1 MKPTL
6 PPSSTLRQ
14 RLADLLRSGHLRL
27 PPVDNTKVANTKV
40 ALAQIAP
47 AREERLFLLLSIFI
61 GILSGLLVVSFRMAI
76 EWLQV
81 LLLGSSLHPGQPRLI
96 LIPALVGLVIAVA
109 TRFVFPEVRGSGV
122 NQTKAALYIH
132 NGYISFKTVIGKF
145 VLSALAIGGGHSLG
159 PEDPSL
165 QIGAGV
171 ASLISRKVGMSREK
185 LRIFAPIGAAAG
197 LAAAFNAPISAIL
210 FVIEEVIGQ
219 WSAAV
224 LGSIVLSAVSSVVV
238 ARWFWGAQ
246 PMFRI
251 PAVTLRDPRELF
263 AYAVLGFV
271 GGVAALLFAKAL
283 GNLRPRLR
291 QQPAWAQ
298 MLHPALA
305 GLLVGDIGY
314 FGLPEVMGAG
324 YGAIDQAM
332 HAQFAWKMLL
342 ALAAFKIIAT
352 TLSFSSGTPG
362 GMFAP
367 TLFIGAMLGAAVGTF
382 EKLFFPHLTGSIGS
396 YALVGMGVLF
406 AAFLRAPLTSVFM
419 VLEVS
424 GNYSIILPVILANT
438 IAYLLSR
445 SLQPLPIFEVLTHQ
459 DGLDLPS
466 MEEQREESN
475 LHLEDAM
482 EPVTAPV
489 LQGSETVASA
499 LHLLSTYGNLTG
511 KSLLL
516 IHCPD
521 GLWYTTR
528 MEELQELL
536 TKTPTGEREDH
547 QVAEDG
553 EEPAEDGDRQVR
565 GDRGVSGVSEVSGDP
580 EVRGDRQ
587 VHTHR
592 EVSEDREVAEDSQ
605 VHGDSQVSGD
615 RQVSGSS
622 QISGDNQV
630 RLCDQLGPERT
641 PILFPDLPLASAIP
655 HYRRWPLL
663 PITNRAMRGSLEGAV
678 SLEEILRRYQQR

>member
-1 MKPTL
+1 MAADPKSNNSP
-6 PPSSTLRQ
+6 
-14 RLADLLRSGHLRL
+14 LARIGAFFRPEEIDMARF
-27 PPVDNTKVANTKV
+27 
-40 ALAQIAP
+40 AP
-47 AREERLFLLLSIFI
+47 IREERLFLLLSIFI
-61 GILSGLLVVSFRMAI
+61 GIISGLLVVSFRMAI

-81 LLLGSSLHPGQPRLI
+81 LLLGSSPRQGQTRL
-96 LIPALVGLVIAVA
+96 LIAPALVGLVVAFA
-109 TRFVFPEVRGSGV
+109 TRYIFPQVRGSGV

-132 NGYISFKTVIGKF
+132 NGYISFRTVIGKF
-145 VLSALAIGGGHSLG
+145 LLSALAIGGGHSLG

-171 ASLISRKVGMSREK
+171 ASLISRRVGMSRDK

-210 FVIEEVIGQ
+210 FVIEEVIGR

-251 PAVTLRDPRELF
+251 PTVTLRDPRELF

-271 GGVAALLFAKAL
+271 GGIAALLFAKAL
-283 GNLRPRLR
+283 GALRPFLR
-291 QQPAWAQ
+291 RQPKLSQ
-298 MLHPALA
+298 MFFPAAA
-305 GLLVGDIGY
+305 GLLVGAIGY
-314 FGLPEVMGAG
+314 FGLPQVMGAG
-324 YGAIDQAM
+324 YQAIDAAI
-332 HAQFAWKMLL
+332 HGQFAWKVLL
-342 ALAAFKIIAT
+342 ALALLKILAT

-382 EKLFFPHLTGSIGS
+382 EKAFFPHLTGSIGS

-445 SLQPLPIFEVLTHQ
+445 SLQPLPIFEVLTLQ

-466 MEEQREESN
+466 MEEQREESD

-482 EPVTAPV
+482 QPITGTVLEGPLTAQSALEKLNLEEPTNNPPPV
-489 LQGSETVASA
+489 LV
-499 LHLLSTYGNLTG
+499 
-511 KSLLL
+511 
-516 IHCPD
+516 HCPD
-521 GLWYTTR
+521 GLWYTTQKDD
-528 MEELQELL
+528 LHQLL
-536 TKTPTGEREDH
+536 AASP
-547 QVAEDG
+547 
-553 EEPAEDGDRQVR
+553 
-565 GDRGVSGVSEVSGDP
+565 P
-580 EVRGDRQ
+580 E
-587 VHTHR
+587 
-592 EVSEDREVAEDSQ
+592 A
-605 VHGDSQVSGD
+605 
-615 RQVSGSS
+615 
-622 QISGDNQV
+622 
-630 RLCDQLGPERT
+630 RLDDLIGPERT
-641 PILFPDLPLASAIP
+641 PVLFPDLPMSSALA
-655 HYRRWPLL
+655 HFQRWPIL
-663 PITNRAMRGSLEGAV
+663 PVTSRAMRGALQGTVTLAD
-678 SLEEILRRYQQR
+678 ILHRYQEH